1 MTDVLLQ
8 EDTEGVRVLTLNRP
22 GARNALSTEL
32 AASLHAALTA
42 VEAEEEVRVLV
53 LTGAD
58 PAFCAGIDLKEAA
71 RDGDEYFR
79 RAGTA
84 DCIAQVGR
92 MAKPVIGAINGA
104 TFTGGLE
111 LALGCDFL
119 IASERAIFADTH
131 ARVGILP
138 RGGMTARL
146 PLVVGGAWARRMSLT
161 GQVIDAAA
169 AERIG
174 LVTEVVPHGQ
184 LMGRVLDWARAIAEV
199 PPDTVRGLKEMYV
212 TQAAVGPVLAAE
224 RGIAARHVPDWAGL
238 EQRRLDVIKRNRGQL
253 GEGRA

>member
-8 EDTEGVRVLTLNRP
+8 EDTDGVRVLTLNRP

-32 AASLHAALTA
+32 AAALHATLSAA
-42 VEAEEEVRVLV
+42 AADEEVRVLV

-58 PAFCAGIDLKEAA
+58 PAF
-71 RDGDEYFR
+71 FQ

-84 DCIAQVGR
+84 DCIAQVGS
-92 MAKPVIGAINGA
+92 MAKPVIGAVNGA

-119 IASERAIFADTH
+119 IASDRAIFADTH

-146 PLVVGGAWARRMSLT
+146 PLVVGGAQARRMSMT
-161 GQVIDAAA
+161 GQVIDAAT

-174 LVTEVVPHGQ
+174 LVTEVVPHDR
-184 LMGRVLDWARAIAEV
+184 LMARVMDCARAIAEV

-212 TQAAVGPVLAAE
+212 AQAGVAPVLAGE
-224 RGIAARHVPDWAGL
+224 REIARRHVPDWAGL
-238 EQRRLDVIKRNRGQL
+238 EKRRLDVMARNRAQIGGGQ
-253 GEGRA
+253 A

>member
-8 EDTEGVRVLTLNRP
+8 EDTDGIRVLTLNRP
-22 GARNALSTEL
+22 AARNALSTEL
-32 AASLHAALTA
+32 AAALAEALASA
-42 VEAEEEVRVLV
+42 VAEEEVRVLV
-53 LTGAD
+53 LPAAD

-84 DCIAQVGR
+84 DCIARVGR
-92 MAKPVIGAINGA
+92 MGKPVIGAVNGA
-104 TFTGGLE
+104 AFTGGLE

-138 RGGMTARL
+138 RGGMSARL
-146 PLVVGGAWARRMSLT
+146 PLAVGGARARRMSMT
-161 GQVIDAAA
+161 GQVIDAAT
-169 AERIG
+169 AERFG

-184 LMGRVLDWARAIAEV
+184 LMPRVMDCARAIAEV

-212 TQAAVGPVLAAE
+212 AQAAVAPVLAGE
-224 RGIAARHVPDWAGL
+224 REIGRRHVTDWAGL
-238 EQRRLDVIKRNRGQL
+238 EQRRLAVMERNRAQIGGGQ
-253 GEGRA
+253 A

>member
-8 EDTEGVRVLTLNRP
+8 EDTDGVRVLTLNRP
-22 GARNALSTEL
+22 EARNALGTEL
-32 AASLHAALTA
+32 VVALHAALTA
-42 VEAEEEVRVLV
+42 VEAQEEVRVLV

-71 RDGDEYFR
+71 RDGEEYFR

-92 MAKPVIGAINGA
+92 MPKPVIGAVNGA

-146 PLVVGGAWARRMSLT
+146 PLLVGGAWARRMSMT
-161 GQVIDAAA
+161 GQVIDAAT

-174 LVTEVVPHGQ
+174 LVTEVVPHDQ
-184 LMGRVLDWARAIAEV
+184 LMPRVLDCARAIAEV
-199 PPDTVRGLKEMYV
+199 PRDTVRGLKEMYV
-212 TQAAVGPVLAAE
+212 AQAAVGPVLAAE
-224 RGIAARHVPDWAGL
+224 RQIAARHVPDWAGL
-238 EQRRLDVIKRNRGQL
+238 EKRRLDVMAHNRAQVTG
-253 GEGRA
+253 GRA